1 MLRFFNAGTTRR
13 GPLYQPL
20 KTIHRSNPK
29 THFTIIPND
38 LLQSS
43 EISARALGILV
54 KMLSMPDDW
63 RAQTKWLATHGKDG
77 IEGIRSALKE
87 LERLRYMKRIKAG
100 QGERGRFV
108 FTVMLFT
115 DTPGIFTGDG
125 LPCPVSRARQTAP
138 GKSDTTKNP
147 FEKEPMRKNLNDN
160 NPSAI
165 FSMPSIDVFINFYK
179 EKMKIHDKGGH
190 LPLINWLF
198 SQHSYCAD
206 RWVTKPPN
214 DWRNFTGTFA
224 RRYSAYWEETKE
236 IDA

>member
-1 MLRFFNAGTTRR
+1 M
-13 GPLYQPL
+13 

-100 QGERGRFV
+100 QGERGRFIS
-108 FTVMLFT
+108 TVMLFT

-138 GKSDTTKNP
+138 GKSDTTKDIV
-147 FEKEPMRKNLNDN
+147 EKELMKKNLNND

-165 FSMPSIDVFINFYK
+165 FSAPSLDSFVNYYL
-179 EKMKIHDKGGH
+179 EKLKSRDRGGH
-190 LPLINWLF
+190 LPVVNWLF
-198 SQHSYCAD
+198 AQHTYCLEHWA
-206 RWVTKPPN
+206 TNPPK
-214 DWRNFTGTFA
+214 DWRNFTGSFV
-224 RRYSAYWEETKE
+224 RRYSAYWFETKE